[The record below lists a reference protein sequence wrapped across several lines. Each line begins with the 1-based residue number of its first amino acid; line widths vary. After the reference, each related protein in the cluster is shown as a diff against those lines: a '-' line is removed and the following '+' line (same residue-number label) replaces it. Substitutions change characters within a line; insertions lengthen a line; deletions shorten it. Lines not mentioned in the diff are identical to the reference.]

1 MTFELLERMPI
12 PRPAVDNPIRVR
24 VIAIAGCLAAVDER
38 YAPWAKAVGVKV
50 GSVKTPAEREELEIE
65 LDALVAHLYG
75 LTRDHVSHIYKTFHR
90 GWVEHIPRLV
100 RVLAYFDKI
109 EKVQK

>member
-1 MTFELLERMPI
+1 LTADKKRRRIIEI
-12 PRPAVDNPIRVR
+12 S
-24 VIAIAGCLAAVDER
+24 GSLAAVDMS
-38 YAPWAKAVGVKV
+38 YSKWAKAVGVPV

-75 LTRDHVSHIYKTFHR
+75 LTRDHVAHIYKTFHR
-90 GWVEHIPRLV
+90 GWDYAPRLE

-109 EKVQK
+109 ETVSK